1 MMKVDNLGYYENS
14 LMLVKFVYYFEY
26 MGWNNMNFYFVVEL
40 YYYFVCILAF
50 AVVYFYNDL
59 RLGVEVDRLGIV
71 AADGKI

>member
-50 AVVYFYNDL
+50 AVVYFYKHLDSYNACNL
-59 RLGVEVDRLGIV
+59 EVRSMDN
-71 AADGKI
+71 